1 MNIFPSLSRSRDKP
15 QNRTSGSGYSF
26 FFGGSTA
33 GKNVN
38 ERSAMQMTAVY
49 SCVRILAEAV
59 AGLPLHLYRYKED
72 GGKEKALDHPL
83 YNLLHDEPN
92 PEMSSFV
99 FRETLMTHLL
109 LWGNAYA
116 QIIRDSSGDL
126 ISLWPLSPDQT
137 EVFVDKNGQ
146 VAYKYQKD
154 GQTYILGVNDV
165 FHIKDIGN
173 GLIGLSKLSFMS
185 YSVKE
190 ATDTQKFATA
200 NAENY
205 GKPSGILTVDHI
217 LKKDKN
223 GVNERDRI
231 RQSLY
236 DFRTGGS
243 SKIVVLEADMKFNPV
258 TLTPEESQLI
268 ENRRF
273 SVEEICRWFGV
284 PPVLIGASGAT
295 TWGSGISEIT
305 SGFVKFTIGPMLV
318 SIEQALRSRV
328 FTFDER
334 MTMQAEFSLDAL
346 MRGDI
351 TSRYQAYA
359 TAVQNGFKTRNEVR
373 QLENDEPVEGGDV
386 LTAQTNLAPLDK
398 LGQVTGGSQTQITDI
413 KQWHRSKLRLL

>member
-1 MNIFPSLSRSRDKP
+1 MASPLISRFFSWIGGGILRDQSGQQLGTPSVMSAAP
-15 QNRTSGSGYSF
+15 TSPD
-26 FFGGSTA
+26 A
-33 GKNVN
+33 
-38 ERSAMQMTAVY
+38 AMQISTVY
-49 SCVRILAEAV
+49 ACVSLLARV
-59 AGLPLHLYRYKED
+59 ISSLPLMVYETVPD
-72 GGKEKALDHPL
+72 GRRKLARDSRLWMV
-83 YNLLHDEPN
+83 LHSRPN
-92 PEMSSFV
+92 DV
-99 FRETLMTHLL
+99 MTPRDFWSTMIMH
-109 LWGNAYA
+109 WAMRGNAYA

-126 ISLWPLSPDQT
+126 VSLWPLSPDQT
-137 EVFVDKNGQ
+137 EVFVDSKGQ

-154 GQTYILGVNDV
+154 GKTYILGVNDV
-165 FHIKDIGN
+165 LHIKDIGN

-185 YSVKE
+185 SSVKE

-217 LKKDKN
+217 LKKENKN
-223 GVNERDRI
+223 GVNERERI

-328 FTFDER
+328 FTLEER

-398 LGQVTGGSQTQITDI
+398 LGQVTGGSQNQITDI
-413 KQWHRSKLRLL
+413 KQ

>member
-1 MNIFPSLSRSRDKP
+1 MRDQSGQQLGTPSVMSAAP
-15 QNRTSGSGYSF
+15 TSPD
-26 FFGGSTA
+26 A
-33 GKNVN
+33 
-38 ERSAMQMTAVY
+38 AMQVSTVY
-49 SCVRILAEAV
+49 ACVSLLARV
-59 AGLPLHLYRYKED
+59 ISSLPLMVYETMPD
-72 GGKEKALDHPL
+72 GRRKLARDSRLWMV
-83 YNLLHDEPN
+83 LHSRPN
-92 PEMSSFV
+92 DV
-99 FRETLMTHLL
+99 MTPRDFWSTMIMH
-109 LWGNAYA
+109 WAMRGNAYA

-185 YSVKE
+185 SSVKE

-328 FTFDER
+328 FTLDER

-373 QLENDEPVEGGDV
+373 QLENDEPVEGGDM

-413 KQWHRSKLRLL
+413 KQ

>member
-1 MNIFPSLSRSRDKP
+1 MASLASRFFSWIGGGILRDQSGQQLGTPSVMSAAP
-15 QNRTSGSGYSF
+15 TSPD
-26 FFGGSTA
+26 A
-33 GKNVN
+33 
-38 ERSAMQMTAVY
+38 AMQVSTVY
-49 SCVRILAEAV
+49 ACVSLLARV
-59 AGLPLHLYRYKED
+59 ISSLPLMVYETMPD
-72 GGKEKALDHPL
+72 GRRKLARDSRLWMV
-83 YNLLHDEPN
+83 LHSRPN
-92 PEMSSFV
+92 DV
-99 FRETLMTHLL
+99 MTPRDFWSTMIMH
-109 LWGNAYA
+109 WAMRGNAYA

-154 GQTYILGVNDV
+154 GQTYILGLDDV

-185 YSVKE
+185 SSVKE

-243 SKIVVLEADMKFNPV
+243 SKIVVLEADMKFNAV

-318 SIEQALRSRV
+318 SIEQALQSRV
-328 FTFDER
+328 FSLEER

-413 KQWHRSKLRLL
+413 KQ

>member
-1 MNIFPSLSRSRDKP
+1 MASLASRFFSWIGGGILRDQSGQQLGTPSVMSAAP
-15 QNRTSGSGYSF
+15 TSPD
-26 FFGGSTA
+26 A
-33 GKNVN
+33 
-38 ERSAMQMTAVY
+38 AMQVSTVY
-49 SCVRILAEAV
+49 ACVSLLARV
-59 AGLPLHLYRYKED
+59 ISSLPLMVYETMPD
-72 GGKEKALDHPL
+72 GRRKLARDSRLWMV
-83 YNLLHDEPN
+83 LHSRPN
-92 PEMSSFV
+92 DV
-99 FRETLMTHLL
+99 MTPRDFWSTMIMH
-109 LWGNAYA
+109 WAMRGNAYA

-185 YSVKE
+185 SSVKE
-190 ATDTQKFATA
+190 ATDTQKFATE

-258 TLTPEESQLI
+258 SLTPEESQLI

-328 FTFDER
+328 FTLEER
-334 MTMQAEFSLDAL
+334 MSMQAEFSLDAL

-398 LGQVTGGSQTQITDI
+398 LGQVTSGSQTQITDI
-413 KQWHRSKLRLL
+413 KQ

>member
-1 MNIFPSLSRSRDKP
+1 MASLASRFFSWIGGGILRDQSGQQLGTPSVMSAAP
-15 QNRTSGSGYSF
+15 TSPD
-26 FFGGSTA
+26 A
-33 GKNVN
+33 
-38 ERSAMQMTAVY
+38 AMQVSTVY
-49 SCVRILAEAV
+49 ACVSLLARV
-59 AGLPLHLYRYKED
+59 ISSLPLMVYETMPD
-72 GGKEKALDHPL
+72 GRRKLARDSRLWMV
-83 YNLLHDEPN
+83 LHSRPN
-92 PEMSSFV
+92 DV
-99 FRETLMTHLL
+99 MTPRDFWSTMIMH
-109 LWGNAYA
+109 WAMRGNAYA

-137 EVFVDKNGQ
+137 GVFVDKNGQ

-185 YSVKE
+185 SSVKE

-398 LGQVTGGSQTQITDI
+398 LGQVTGGSQTQIRYI
-413 KQWHRSKLRLL
+413 KQ

>member
-1 MNIFPSLSRSRDKP
+1 MTPRD
-15 QNRTSGSGYSF
+15 F
-26 FFGGSTA
+26 WSTMIMHW
-33 GKNVN
+33 
-38 ERSAMQMTAVY
+38 AM
-49 SCVRILAEAV
+49 R
-59 AGLPLHLYRYKED
+59 
-72 GGKEKALDHPL
+72 
-83 YNLLHDEPN
+83 
-92 PEMSSFV
+92 
-99 FRETLMTHLL
+99 
-109 LWGNAYA
+109 GNAYA

-126 ISLWPLSPDQT
+126 VSLWPLSPDQT
-137 EVFVDKNGQ
+137 EVFVDENGQ

-154 GQTYILGVNDV
+154 GQTYILGVNNV
-165 FHIKDIGN
+165 LHIKDIGN

-185 YSVKE
+185 ASVKE
-190 ATDTQKFATA
+190 ATDTQKFATE
-200 NAENY
+200 NAENF

-328 FTFDER
+328 FTIDER

-373 QLENDEPVEGGDV
+373 QLENDEPVEGGDM

-413 KQWHRSKLRLL
+413 KQ

>member
-1 MNIFPSLSRSRDKP
+1 MANSLVSRFISWIGGGILRDQSGQQLSTPSVMTAAPTSPDAAMQISTVYACVSLLSRVIS
-15 QNRTSGSGYSF
+15 S
-26 FFGGSTA
+26 
-33 GKNVN
+33 
-38 ERSAMQMTAVY
+38 
-49 SCVRILAEAV
+49 
-59 AGLPLHLYRYKED
+59 LPLMIYENQSD
-72 GGKEKALDHPL
+72 GRRKLARDSRLWMV
-83 YNLLHDEPN
+83 LHSRPN
-92 PEMSSFV
+92 DV
-99 FRETLMTHLL
+99 MTPRDFWSTMVMH
-109 LWGNAYA
+109 WAMRGNAYA

-126 ISLWPLSPDQT
+126 VSLWPLSPDQT
-137 EVFVDKNGQ
+137 EVFVDQNGQ

-154 GQTYILGVNDV
+154 GKTYILGTDDV
-165 FHIKDIGN
+165 LHIKDIGN

-185 YSVKE
+185 SSVKE
-190 ATDTQKFATA
+190 ATETQRFATA
-200 NAENY
+200 NAENF

-217 LKKDKN
+217 LKSKNKD
-223 GVNERDRI
+223 GVNERERI
-231 RQSLY
+231 RDSLT

-243 SKIVVLEADMKFNPV
+243 SKIIVLEADMKFNAV

-284 PPVLIGASGAT
+284 PPVLIGASGVT

-318 SIEQALRSRV
+318 SIEQALQSRV
-328 FTFDER
+328 FSLDER
-334 MTMQAEFSLDAL
+334 MNMQAEFSLDAL

-398 LGQVTGGSQTQITDI
+398 LGETSGGSQKAITEI
-413 KQWHRSKLRLL
+413 KQ

>member
-1 MNIFPSLSRSRDKP
+1 MASLASRFFSWIGGGILRDQSGQQLGTPSVMSAAP
-15 QNRTSGSGYSF
+15 TSPD
-26 FFGGSTA
+26 A
-33 GKNVN
+33 
-38 ERSAMQMTAVY
+38 AMQVSTVY
-49 SCVRILAEAV
+49 ACVSLLARV
-59 AGLPLHLYRYKED
+59 ISSLPLMVYETMPD
-72 GGKEKALDHPL
+72 GRRKLARDSRLWMV
-83 YNLLHDEPN
+83 LHSRPN
-92 PEMSSFV
+92 DV
-99 FRETLMTHLL
+99 MTPRDF
-109 LWGNAYA
+109 WSTMIMQWAMRGNAYA

-185 YSVKE
+185 SSVKE

-328 FTFDER
+328 FTLDER

-373 QLENDEPVEGGDV
+373 QLENDEPVEGGDM

-413 KQWHRSKLRLL
+413 KQ